1 MLKQFLLLFFLFLSF
16 DTVSQN
22 VKKALKLYEKGDSVK
37 VREVLKKM
45 DEKGDNNPGK
55 HFIYSLIYLNNY
67 NDRELLDSSF
77 FRIKESKKNF
87 VDLDEKISLE
97 LKELNINLLKLD
109 NKGSENRILKGIK
122 KNLHKVDVIIT
133 EIQFWDYYSQKSN
146 FYNIEKIIRNNFELY
161 DISYVAKNPENFRTD
176 YIDAIYVNKNLK

>member
-1 MLKQFLLLFFLFLSF
+1 MLKQFLFLFFLFLSF

-67 NDRELLDSSF
+67 SDRELLDSSF

-109 NKGSENRILKGIK
+109 SVEDVIDSLEYLFVIKENTIKSFIQYMADHPKSFYFENVKKKMALPGVSEYK
-122 KNLHKVDVIIT
+122 KN
-133 EIQFWDYYSQKSN
+133 
-146 FYNIEKIIRNNFELY
+146 
-161 DISYVAKNPENFRTD
+161 
-176 YIDAIYVNKNLK
+176 

>member
-1 MLKQFLLLFFLFLSF
+1 ME
-16 DTVSQN
+16 D
-22 VKKALKLYEKGDSVK
+22 
-37 VREVLKKM
+37 
-45 DEKGDNNPGK
+45 
-55 HFIYSLIYLNNY
+55 I
-67 NDRELLDSSF
+67 
-77 FRIKESKKNF
+77 
-87 VDLDEKISLE
+87 
-97 LKELNINLLKLD
+97 
-109 NKGSENRILKGIK
+109 ILKGIK